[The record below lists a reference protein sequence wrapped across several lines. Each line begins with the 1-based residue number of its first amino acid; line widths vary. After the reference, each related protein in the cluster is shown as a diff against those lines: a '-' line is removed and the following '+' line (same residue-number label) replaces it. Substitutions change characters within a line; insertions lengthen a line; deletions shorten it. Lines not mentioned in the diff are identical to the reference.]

1 MAQNTSAY
9 NWSKYT
15 CNTGPNFIECFGD
28 EKVDFGGGSIWRK
41 IFEQNDQTSYF
52 GLSKA
57 GHLNLFNDD
66 TLTLTGGNTKKG
78 GTCVNIIGT
87 NGDVNITADKNG
99 VVRIKGAKKIEY
111 DAPDMDFKCGN
122 HINFTASS
130 IHFDCNSLST
140 DASIGN
146 LRVRDVSFAGLCYKN
161 LPVGENALNKLKSDL
176 LVSTDGL
183 QGQAK
188 KLGEKA
194 NELMKDLPTEEISE
208 KLEGLGDE
216 FKQNLNNNNLKDAL
230 GKFDFGG
237 FA

>member
-1 MAQNTSAY
+1 MTQNTSAY
-9 NWSKYT
+9 NWSK
-15 CNTGPNFIECFGD
+15 NWFNQGPNFIECFGD
-28 EKVDFGGGSIWRK
+28 ETCDFGGGSIWRK

-78 GTCVNIIGT
+78 GACVNIIGT

-111 DAPDMDFKCGN
+111 DSPDMFFNCGKHIRFK
-122 HINFTASS
+122 ADS
-130 IHFDCNSLST
+130 IHFDCNKLST
-140 DASIGN
+140 DAYLGN
-146 LRVRDVSFAGLCYKN
+146 LRVRDVSFAGLAYAN

-176 LVSTDGL
+176 LASTDV
-183 QGQAK
+183 QEQVK
-188 KLGEKA
+188 ELGKQA

-208 KLEGLGDE
+208 KLGSLGDK

-230 GKFDFGG
+230 SNFGG

>member
-1 MAQNTSAY
+1 MTQNTSAY
-9 NWSKYT
+9 NWSKYWF
-15 CNTGPNFIECFGD
+15 NEGPNFKEIVGD
-28 EKVDFGGGSIWRK
+28 ETVDFGGGSIWRK
-41 IFEQNDQTSYF
+41 IFEQNDQTSYL

-78 GTCVNIIGT
+78 GACVNIIGT

-111 DAPDMDFKCGN
+111 DSPDMFFNCGKHIRFK
-122 HINFTASS
+122 ADS
-130 IHFDCNSLST
+130 IHFDCNKLST
-140 DASIGN
+140 DAYLGN
-146 LRVRDVSFAGLCYKN
+146 LRVRDVSFAGLAYAN

-176 LVSTDGL
+176 LASTDV
-183 QGQAK
+183 QEQVK
-188 KLGEKA
+188 ELGKQA

-208 KLEGLGDE
+208 KLGGLGDK

-230 GKFDFGG
+230 SNFGG

>member
-15 CNTGPNFIECFGD
+15 FNTGPNFIECFGD
-28 EKVDFGGGSIWRK
+28 ETVDFGGGSIWRK

-111 DAPDMDFKCGN
+111 DSPDMFFNCGRHIRFK
-122 HINFTASS
+122 ADS
-130 IHFDCNSLST
+130 IHFDCNKLST
-140 DASIGN
+140 DAYLGN
-146 LRVRDVSFAGLCYKN
+146 LRVRDVSFAGLAYAN
-161 LPVGENALNKLKSDL
+161 LPVGENALNNLKSDL
-176 LVSTDGL
+176 LSATDGL
-183 QGQAK
+183 QDKAK
-188 KLGEKA
+188 DLASKA
-194 NELMKDLPTEEISE
+194 NDLMKDIDTDAIGG
-208 KLEGLGDE
+208 KLEGLGDK
-216 FKQNLNNNNLKDAL
+216 FSQNLNNNNLKDAL

>member
-1 MAQNTSAY
+1 MTQNTSAY
-9 NWSKYT
+9 NWSKYWF
-15 CNTGPNFIECFGD
+15 NQGPNFIECFGD
-28 EKVDFGGGSIWRK
+28 ETCDFGGGSVWRK
-41 IFEQNDQTSYF
+41 IFEQNDQTAYF

-122 HINFTASS
+122 HINFQANS

-140 DASIGN
+140 DAYCGN

-176 LVSTDGL
+176 LASTDDL
-183 QGQAK
+183 QNQAK
-188 KLGEKA
+188 KLGEEA
-194 NELMKDLPTEEISE
+194 NKLMKDLPTEEISE
-208 KLEGLGDE
+208 KLEGLGNE

-230 GKFDFGG
+230 SNFGG